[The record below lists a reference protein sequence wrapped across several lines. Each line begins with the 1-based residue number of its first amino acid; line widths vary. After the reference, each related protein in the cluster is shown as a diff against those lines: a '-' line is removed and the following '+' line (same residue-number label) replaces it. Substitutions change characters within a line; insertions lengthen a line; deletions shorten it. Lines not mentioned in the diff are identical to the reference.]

1 MHSSRSTEAAASI
14 GQHVEFAIRLAG
26 EGGAEEGK
34 SRFAAGGGCPREF
47 LTWKPGH
54 LLGKGNESGKAERDV
69 WFRERRGLGSRVAAE
84 AVAIASSRGSSY
96 INGRG

>member
-54 LLGKGNESGKAERDV
+54 LLGKGNESGKAEREMSGSGSAEV
-69 WFRERRGLGSRVAAE
+69 WDHGLRQ
-84 AVAIASSRGSSY
+84 RQ
-96 INGRG
+96 RL